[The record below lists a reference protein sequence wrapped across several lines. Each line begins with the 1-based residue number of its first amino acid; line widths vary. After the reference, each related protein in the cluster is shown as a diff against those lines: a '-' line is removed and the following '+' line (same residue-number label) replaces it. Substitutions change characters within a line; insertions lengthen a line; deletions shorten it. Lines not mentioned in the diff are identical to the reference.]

1 MFTVSKYD
9 IPRYWWAYAGNV
21 EERAGDCP
29 EGPNYFDRQQDAIE
43 HAANL
48 QTLRLNSDYINLKNR
63 ATPLMLALLRVRSLW
78 NSKLRANLA
87 TYFAALKA
95 AEIAV
100 ANIPPVD
107 IEYMPD
113 DIPVLGDRLP
123 IGTRVYE
130 FDSYSLQLTVST
142 VESENIAYYS
152 FHPEGVAA
160 TYELSNGRSVKSDL
174 SSSFYNIKYY
184 LEGEQANLDLQDAV
198 TARIEELQELLR

>member
-100 ANIPPVD
+100 ANIPPVE

-160 TYELSNGRSVKSDL
+160 TYELSNGRSIKSDL

-184 LEGEQANLDLQDAV
+184 LEGEQANLDLHDAA
-198 TARIEELQELLR
+198 TSRIEELQELLR

>member
-48 QTLRLNSDYINLKNR
+48 QTLRLNSDYIDLKNR
-63 ATPLMLALLRVRSLW
+63 ATPLMLALLRIRSLW

-95 AEIAV
+95 AEIALDRY
-100 ANIPPVD
+100 PVLSF
-107 IEYMPD
+107 EYMPD

-130 FDSYSLQLTVST
+130 FDSYSLRLTVST
-142 VESENIAYYS
+142 VKSEIIAYYS

-174 SSSFYNIKYY
+174 QSGFSNIEYY
-184 LEGEQANLDLQDAV
+184 LDGEQANRRMRDAV

>member
-9 IPRYWWAYAGNV
+9 IPRYWWAYAGNI
-21 EERAGDCP
+21 EERVGVCP
-29 EGPNYFDRQQDAIE
+29 EGDSYFDRKQDAIE
-43 HAANL
+43 HAMNL
-48 QTLRLNSDYINLKNR
+48 KTIRLHRDYIALKNR
-63 ATPLMLALLRVRSLW
+63 ATPIVLAILHIRSLW

-95 AEIAV
+95 AEIAI
-100 ANIPPVD
+100 ANIPPVE
-107 IEYMPD
+107 IEYLPD

-123 IGTRVYE
+123 IGMRVYE

-142 VESENIAYYS
+142 IESESIAYYN

-160 TYELSNGRSVKSDL
+160 TYRLSNGRYVKSDL

-184 LEGEQANLDLQDAV
+184 LEGEQANLDMRDAV

>member
-29 EGPNYFDRQQDAIE
+29 EGDSYFDRQQDAIE

-48 QTLRLNSDYINLKNR
+48 QTLRLNSDYIDLKNR
-63 ATPLMLALLRVRSLW
+63 ATPIVLTILRIRSLW

-87 TYFAALKA
+87 SYFASLKA

-100 ANIPPVD
+100 ANIPPVEV
-107 IEYMPD
+107 EYLPD

-130 FDSYSLQLTVST
+130 FDSYSLQLNAST
-142 VESENIAYYS
+142 VKSEIIAYYS

-184 LEGEQANLDLQDAV
+184 LEGEQANRDMQDAV

>member
-21 EERAGDCP
+21 EERAGECP

-63 ATPLMLALLRVRSLW
+63 ATPLMLALLRIRSLW

-100 ANIPPVD
+100 ANIPPVE

-174 SSSFYNIKYY
+174 QSGYSNVTYY
-184 LEGEQANLDLQDAV
+184 LNGSIAKGVMQDAV

>member
-21 EERAGDCP
+21 EERAGECP

-48 QTLRLNSDYINLKNR
+48 QTLRLNSDYIDLKNR
-63 ATPLMLALLRVRSLW
+63 ASPIVLAILRIRSLW
-78 NSKLRANLA
+78 NSRLRANLA

-100 ANIPPVD
+100 ANIPPVEV
-107 IEYMPD
+107 EYLPD

-130 FDSYSLQLTVST
+130 FDSYSLRLTVST
-142 VESENIAYYS
+142 VESESIAYYS

-160 TYELSNGRSVKSDL
+160 TYRLSNGRSVKSDL
-174 SSSFYNIKYY
+174 QSGFSNIEHY
-184 LEGEQANLDLQDAV
+184 LDGDTAKEIMQDSV